1 MELVCAKKLEVNDSL
16 RCKNEQLHLEY
27 YLLSGEDRDFCTYG
41 VQINMVRDSGE
52 TETVVI
58 KDVLSSRTSMID
70 LIKRFYSNSVTPI
83 SAHDIIY
90 DYIA

>member
-1 MELVCAKKLEVNDSL
+1 MELVCAKKLEVDDTVK
-16 RCKNEQLHLEY
+16 CKNKELHLEY
-27 YLLSGEDRDFCTYG
+27 YLLSGEDRDSCTYG
-41 VQINMVRDSGE
+41 VQINMMKDSGE
-52 TETVVI
+52 TETVII
-58 KDVLSSRTSMID
+58 KDVLSSRTSMIE